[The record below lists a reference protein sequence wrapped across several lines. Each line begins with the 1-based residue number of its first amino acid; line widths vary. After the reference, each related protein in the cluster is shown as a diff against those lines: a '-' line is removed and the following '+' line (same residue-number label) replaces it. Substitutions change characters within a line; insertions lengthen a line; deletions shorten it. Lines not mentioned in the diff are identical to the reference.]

1 MKRQLASRLGSF
13 ALIAICTFSFFP
25 ASAHTSLSSSTPKAG
40 SELTISPL
48 EISLQFEEELLVL
61 GGSETNWISVTNSKK
76 QEFVVGQTT
85 VNSSVA
91 TAQLDSLSMKN
102 GSYLVSYRV
111 VAVDGHVL
119 TDEYSF
125 EISGTESTQPS
136 SADSQ
141 NLIENQDDSRPEAK
155 GISRVNSIQIA
166 AITLGVATIIGWVFL
181 RRRKVS

>member
-1 MKRQLASRLGSF
+1 MKRQLASRLLSF
-13 ALIAICTFSFFP
+13 TLIAICTFSFFP

-61 GGSETNWISVTNSKK
+61 GGSETNRISVTNDKN
-76 QEFVVGQTT
+76 QEFVAGQTT
-85 VNSSVA
+85 VNGSVA
-91 TAQLDSLSMKN
+91 TAQLDSPSMKN

-136 SADSQ
+136 SAASQ
-141 NLIENQDDSRPEAK
+141 NLIDDQNDSRPENE
-155 GISRVNSIQIA
+155 GTGSMNPIQIA

>member
-1 MKRQLASRLGSF
+1 MKRQLASRLLSF

-61 GGSETNWISVTNSKK
+61 GGSETNRISVTNDKN

-85 VNSSVA
+85 VNGSVA
-91 TAQLDSLSMKN
+91 TAQLDSPSMKN

>member
-1 MKRQLASRLGSF
+1 MKRQLASRLLSF

-61 GGSETNWISVTNSKK
+61 GGSETNRISVTNDKN
-76 QEFVVGQTT
+76 QEFVAGQTT
-85 VNSSVA
+85 VNGSVA
-91 TAQLDSLSMKN
+91 TAQLDSPSMKN

-136 SADSQ
+136 SAASQ
-141 NLIENQDDSRPEAK
+141 NLIDDQNDSRPENE
-155 GISRVNSIQIA
+155 GTGSMNPIQIA